1 MVQEVGLK
9 EENEETVSY
18 QGQLLKNS
26 AVGTFSSAWTVNP
39 GEGRRTG
46 LSIIVLK
53 SEKRSW
59 IGF

>member
-26 AVGTFSSAWTVNP
+26 ATGTFSSAWTVNP
-39 GEGRRTG
+39 DEGRGTD
-46 LSIIVLK
+46 LSIIVFK
-53 SEKRSW
+53 SKKRSW

>member
-26 AVGTFSSAWTVNP
+26 AAGTFSSRH
-39 GEGRRTG
+39 EQ
-46 LSIIVLK
+46 
-53 SEKRSW
+53 
-59 IGF
+59 